1 MSGTSEPP
9 QPIRAGGNNSV
20 LRHLCMDCANY
31 YPDLDNH
38 QCLMTGQRLGH
49 TDAGEQ

>member
-20 LRHLCMDCANY
+20 L
-31 YPDLDNH
+31 
-38 QCLMTGQRLGH
+38 
-49 TDAGEQ
+49 